1 MKAIKPV
8 AGLLAER
15 GGYYHTV
22 ISAYVDGRRKPISRT
37 TGLPV
42 KNNLRRAQK
51 ILEERKEEYD
61 KHGLPG
67 MLTMEARQRGAS

>member
-8 AGLLAER
+8 AGFLAER

-51 ILEERKEEYD
+51 ILEERRRNTTSTAC
-61 KHGLPG
+61 PVC
-67 MLTMEARQRGAS
+67 

>member
-8 AGLLAER
+8 TGVLVER

-22 ISAYVDGRRKPISRT
+22 INAYVNGRRKPISRT
-37 TGLPV
+37 TGLPI

-51 ILEERKEEYD
+51 ILEDRK
-61 KHGLPG
+61 
-67 MLTMEARQRGAS
+67 RGV